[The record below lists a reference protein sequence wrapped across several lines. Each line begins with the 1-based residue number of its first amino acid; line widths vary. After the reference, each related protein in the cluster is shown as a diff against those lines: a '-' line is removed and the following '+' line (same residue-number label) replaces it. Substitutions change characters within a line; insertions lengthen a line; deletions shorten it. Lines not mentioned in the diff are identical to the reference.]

1 MLVRGNDGAECIKV
15 LDFGISKVTSL
26 RGEDGSMNMTRSATV
41 LGSPLYMSPEQM
53 MSPRDVDGRTDI
65 WALGTI
71 IYELLTGRV
80 PFEAETL
87 PAISVLIATTEP
99 VPLREH
105 RPEVPP
111 ELAAVAARCLAK
123 RRDDRFANVGEL
135 AAALMPFAPVRSRVS
150 IERAARILQ
159 AGGPAS
165 RFEKTPSRA
174 QPVMA
179 GRALTPP
186 GSRPSSPGRSTPGS
200 SGSDLNRTA
209 TAGHLG
215 PIATASNWAGA
226 ASGVQT
232 RRRLA
237 VTMIVVTVAAAIVGF
252 FILRRDSGAP
262 VPAASAALSS
272 SPLSPASPAAPTAP
286 APRPEP
292 AAPILAVA
300 PEADAAVEQP
310 EETLA
315 PPRRL
320 RPATTVARPSPTRAP
335 QTAPAPEKK
344 SAYDDM

>member
-1 MLVRGNDGAECIKV
+1 MLVHGNDGAECIKV

-41 LGSPLYMSPEQM
+41 LGSTLYMSPEQM

-71 IYELLTGRV
+71 LYELLTGRV

-87 PAISVLIATTEP
+87 PAISVLIATTDP
-99 VPLREH
+99 IPLRQH

-111 ELAAVAARCLAK
+111 ALAAVAARCMAK
-123 RRDDRFANVGEL
+123 RRDDRFADVGEL
-135 AAALMPFAPVRSRVS
+135 AAALMPFAPVRARVS

-165 RFEKTPSRA
+165 RFEKTPSGARR
-174 QPVMA
+174 PVA
-179 GRALTPP
+179 GPALTPA
-186 GSRPSSPGRSTPGS
+186 GAKRDSSSD
-200 SGSDLNRTA
+200 SDLNRTA

-215 PIATASNWAGA
+215 PVATASNWAAA
-226 ASGVQT
+226 ASAVRT
-232 RRRLA
+232 RRTVA
-237 VTMIVVTVAAAIVGF
+237 VTMILGTVAAAIVAF
-252 FILRRDSGAP
+252 LVLHRDSREPATAP
-262 VPAASAALSS
+262 SAALSS
-272 SPLSPASPAAPTAP
+272 SSLPPASPAIAAVP
-286 APRPEP
+286 APHPEP

-300 PEADAAVEQP
+300 PEAGAALQEP
-310 EETLA
+310 EETPS

-320 RPATTVARPSPTRAP
+320 RPSTPVARPSPTRAP
-335 QTAPAPEKK
+335 QTAPVTEKK